1 MNIRYTTLLTI
12 VFLLLVQGCANT
24 SIDSIKPQYNAL
36 NCDQLANERK
46 EVEQKYKKYRGQYS
60 EIKSMWDHGNN
71 DYLKMHR
78 VTDEWKKNYNN
89 ARDRLKT
96 IKSVINQK
104 GCGSYIKDNSESHGK
119 VNTNPIVNR
128 WLSKSKPELA
138 VKKLDPNKKILKVN
152 LTGNWIGTWVSTNGK
167 NGGEAS
173 ATFVQ
178 DNDNLMGLFS
188 IKDSPCLK
196 SGTVEGS
203 VSDSY
208 AKMNITSGEHEIVL
222 DAYDVSS
229 RSFKG
234 SYITTRGKC
243 KGSKGDIVFITKN

>member
-1 MNIRYTTLLTI
+1 MNIRHTTLLTI
-12 VFLLLVQGCANT
+12 LFLLLVQGCANT
-24 SIDSIKPQYNAL
+24 SIESIKLQYNAL
-36 NCDQLANERK
+36 SCDQLTNERK
-46 EVEQKYKKYRGQYS
+46 KVEQKYKKYREQYS

-78 VTDEWKKNYNN
+78 ITDEWKKNYNN
-89 ARDRLKT
+89 SRDRLKI
-96 IKSVINQK
+96 IKSVISQK
-104 GCGSYIKDNSESHGK
+104 GCSSYIKDNSETYGR
-119 VNTNPIVNR
+119 VNKKLIVNR
-128 WLSKSKPELA
+128 RLSESKLELA
-138 VKKLDPNKKILKVN
+138 VKKSGPNKKNNVN
-152 LTGNWIGTWVSTNGK
+152 ITGNWIGTWVSTNGK

-178 DNDNLMGLFS
+178 NNDNLMGLFS

-208 AKMNITSGEHEIVL
+208 AKMSITSGKHGIVL
-222 DAYDVSS
+222 DAYDISS

-243 KGSKGDIVFITKN
+243 KGSKGDIVLILKN